1 MTANGLYCFIEGLA
15 VSFFLI
21 LGLQNLWQRGNRL
34 RRILGAILLYWAL
47 QYLLSVLFMSDILA
61 TTRDFNRIFRLINM
75 TAVPAC
81 AFLLLELCRPGWL
94 TWRKAVLH
102 EAPFVVLG
110 LLCLFTAGD
119 TLYYVLV
126 GLFVVYSLAVMAA
139 TLVGIS
145 KYNRFLKAHYSYDV
159 HVNLRWLYIVLVTFV
174 VLMAGYAVCSLCDTR
189 TGDIFFMATSL
200 LSWAWICY
208 SIQRQESVLGEL
220 EQAETAATA
229 DAEASERGDSDAPEL
244 ETAIRKHFIDKQLYL
259 DPSLKLGDMA
269 KAIGTNRTYLSR
281 YLNDRLNTTFYDY
294 INALRLA
301 HAHEL
306 IERREHNIT
315 TIAAMAGFNSYSTFR
330 RTFIAK
336 YGLTPW
342 EYRNQQKSSRCDG
355 ASSVIGTIKR
365 WFAKI

>member
-15 VSFFLI
+15 VAFFLI
-21 LGLQNLWQRGNRL
+21 LGLQNLWQRENRL
-34 RRILGAILLYWAL
+34 RRILGAILLYWAF
-47 QYLLSVLFMSDILA
+47 QHLLSVVFMTDILA
-61 TTRDFNRIFRLINM
+61 TTRDFSHMINAIDM
-75 TAVPAC
+75 TAAPTC

-94 TWRKAVLH
+94 TWRKVVWN

-110 LLCLFTAGD
+110 LLSLLTAGD
-119 TLYYVLV
+119 TFYYVLV
-126 GLFVVYSLAVMAA
+126 GFFVIYGLTFMAA

-145 KYNRFLKAHYSYDV
+145 KYNRFLKAHYSYDEN
-159 HVNLRWLYIVLVTFV
+159 VNLRWLYIVLVTFV
-174 VLMAGYAVCSLCDTR
+174 VLMAGYTVCSLYDTP
-189 TGDIFFMATSL
+189 TGDIFYMATSL

-208 SIQRQESVLGEL
+208 SIQRQESVLVEL
-220 EQAETAATA
+220 EQGETVATA
-229 DAEASERGDSDAPEL
+229 DAEVSERGDGDAPEI
-244 ETAIRKHFIDKQLYL
+244 EVAIRKHFIDKQLYL

-281 YLNDRLNTTFYDY
+281 YLNDRLDTTFYDY

-306 IERREHNIT
+306 IERREHNMM

-336 YGLTPW
+336 YGLTPQ
-342 EYRNQQKSSRCDG
+342 EYRNQQKSPRCDDT
-355 ASSVIGTIKR
+355 SSVVRAIKR
-365 WFAKI
+365 WFSKT